1 MAIIQLRLS
10 QMPPSLEEAARNLG
24 ATEWQA
30 LRRVVL
36 PFALSGIAGGWL
48 LAFTFSFDEF
58 VIAWFVSGFDR
69 RCRSRSTNISSA
81 RPIPSLNAIASIIF
95 VLSGLLLLGVELL
108 LIPMLIRA
116 RAPVEG

>member
-1 MAIIQLRLS
+1 MESR
-10 QMPPSLEEAARNLG
+10 RHRV
-24 ATEWQA
+24 QA

-36 PFALSGIAGGWL
+36 PFAMSGIAGGWL

-58 VIAWFVSGFDR
+58 VISWFVSGFDR
-69 RCRSRSTNISSA
+69 PLPVTIYEYLVGSA
-81 RPIPSLNAIASIIF
+81 DPSLNAIASIIF
-95 VLSGLLLLGVELL
+95 VLSGLVLLGVELL